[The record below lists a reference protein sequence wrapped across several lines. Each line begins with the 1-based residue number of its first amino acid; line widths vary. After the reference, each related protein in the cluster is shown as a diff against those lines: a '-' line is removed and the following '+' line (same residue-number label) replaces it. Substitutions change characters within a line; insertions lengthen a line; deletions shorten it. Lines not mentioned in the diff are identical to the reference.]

1 MALKQ
6 EDIQKVGEKLL
17 KHGQTDWEISEDLQL
32 VGMASGKFQIQDG
45 NNSKIELEN
54 LTQEQEKIIRTEL
67 SLGEAA
73 HDFDTNPL
81 IPDGSMED
89 VKRLQKRKGGKSEFD
104 TNPLI
109 PD

>member
-1 MALKQ
+1 MLKQ
-6 EDIQKVGEKLL
+6 EDIQKIGERLL
-17 KHGQTDWEISEDLQL
+17 KHGQTDWEISDNLQL

-45 NNSKIELEN
+45 NNSTIELKD
-54 LTQEQEKIIRTEL
+54 LSAEQERIVREEL
-67 SLGEAA
+67 NLGEAVV
-73 HDFDTNPL
+73 DFDSNPL